1 MGWFGKKRDRDDA
14 SETLRRYNEAE
25 AARLAALTNP
35 AEAAHPAEPTLP
47 VTLDAGPGAGEFRV
61 EDVFTITGRGI
72 VATGTVLSGTMR
84 VDQDVEILRGGAPV
98 AASRVTGIEMFRKKA
113 TEVGAGTNA
122 GILLRGRPAVERGD
136 VIRASSPSA

>member
-1 MGWFGKKRDRDDA
+1 MGWFGKKKRDRDDA

-25 AARLAALTNP
+25 AARLTALTNP
-35 AEAAHPAEPTLP
+35 ADAAPAEPTVP
-47 VTLDAGPGAGEFRV
+47 VTLDTGSGAGEFRV